1 MLESAMPSI
10 LVRLGFV
17 FVLGLGCSKTKLA
30 PVALPDLPQAV
41 VAEAREPAA
50 PAAAAKQF
58 EIDPAASS
66 IVFAGSN
73 LTTESK
79 GRFSTFSGSL
89 AAPGNDPTHGSATVT
104 IELSSVQTGAD
115 GLTKH
120 LKSPDFFDVAKHPTA
135 TFVTTAITPGGE
147 RGASHTV
154 QGNLELRG
162 IKKSLSFPANL
173 SLSDQQA
180 TLKAKFLFDRQAFGV
195 KHRGSADNLIRDLAM
210 VELDLVAKP
219 K

>member
-1 MLESAMPSI
+1 
-10 LVRLGFV
+10 
-17 FVLGLGCSKTKLA
+17 LGCSKTKGG
-30 PVALPDLPQAV
+30 PVAPADLPQAV
-41 VAEAREPAA
+41 IAEARAPAA

-66 IVFAGSN
+66 IAFAGTN
-73 LTTESK
+73 VTGESAGK
-79 GRFSTFSGSL
+79 FTAFSGSI
-89 AAPGNDPTHGSATVT
+89 AAPGTDPAQGSATVT
-104 IELSSVQTGAD
+104 IDMTSVQTSAD

-120 LKSPDFFDVAKHPTA
+120 LKSPDFFDVEKHPTA

-162 IKKSLSFPANL
+162 TKKSLSFPAIL

-180 TLKAKFLFDRQAFGV
+180 TLKAKFLFDRQPFGV
-195 KHRGSADNLIRDLAM
+195 KHRGAPDNLIRDLVR